1 MLIELKKG
9 TWVSCDECLNEGFV
23 GCYDIDCYGNNNI
36 CCEECILN
44 GIPKLPLKEVN
55 TKEEEKLQK
64 LFIDCNKDELEEIKC
79 LLRDKGYNVISPR

>member
-9 TWVSCDECLNEGFV
+9 CWVPFNDCLNEGFV
-23 GCYDIDCYGNNNI
+23 GCKDVGCYSDNNI

-44 GIPKLPLKEVN
+44 GIPKLPLEEVN

-64 LFIDCNKDELEEIKC
+64 LFIDCSEDELEEIKC
-79 LLRDKGYNVISPR
+79 LLRTNDYNVI

>member
-9 TWVSCDECLNEGFV
+9 FFVSCDEYLLDEGFV
-23 GCYDIDCYGNNNI
+23 SCGDMECYDNDDI

-44 GIPKLPLKEVN
+44 DVIKLSLEEVN
-55 TKEEEKLQK
+55 AKEEEKLQK

-79 LLRDKGYNVISPR
+79 LLRDKGYNVI

>member
-9 TWVSCDECLNEGFV
+9 CWVSCDECLNERFIDCSNI
-23 GCYDIDCYGNNNI
+23 GCYDNESI

-44 GIPKLPLKEVN
+44 GVPKLPLDEVS

-79 LLRDKGYNVISPR
+79 LLRDKGYMVI